1 MDVVPGASLLNHVPS
16 LEVNSGIPPVSPQ
29 CTLQTERCSTR
40 ESGPGTVLF
49 GAGFPPVPSKLVKKI
64 EAGDFIDMAKL
75 RPEGL
80 GTMEDSAP
88 GRSTKGKTKMI
99 SNILEW
105 IRCFSLYVAILSRSA
120 PHRVPDL
127 LSYQALIIEAQMEYP
142 GDHWLGYDRR
152 FRQRAAVTKTTKWS
166 KIDTTLW
173 HLAFAGRPSIA
184 RCKYCFSV
192 THCSSD
198 CELAPDPDPPAQ
210 EQPAAPSRRS
220 TAVPSR
226 PPVCFAWNEDPSRG
240 CTRKNC
246 KFEHICY
253 ICAKDP
259 SIRNKN
265 HKAVRCPHRGPARPQ
280 PSTSK

>member
-29 CTLQTERCSTR
+29 CTLQTERRSTR

-64 EAGDFIDMAKL
+64 EAEDFIDMAEL

-105 IRCFSLYVAILSRSA
+105 IRCFSLYVAILSCSA

-184 RCKYCFSV
+184 RCKYCFNV

-198 CELAPDPDPPAQ
+198 CELAP
-210 EQPAAPSRRS
+210 
-220 TAVPSR
+220 
-226 PPVCFAWNEDPSRG
+226 N
-240 CTRKNC
+240 
-246 KFEHICY
+246 
-253 ICAKDP
+253 
-259 SIRNKN
+259 
-265 HKAVRCPHRGPARPQ
+265 
-280 PSTSK
+280 

>member
-1 MDVVPGASLLNHVPS
+1 
-16 LEVNSGIPPVSPQ
+16 
-29 CTLQTERCSTR
+29 
-40 ESGPGTVLF
+40 
-49 GAGFPPVPSKLVKKI
+49 
-64 EAGDFIDMAKL
+64 MAEL
-75 RPEGL
+75 HPEGL
-80 GTMEDSAP
+80 GIMEDSAP
-88 GRSTKGKTKMI
+88 GRSTKGKIKMV

-152 FRQRAAVTKTTKWS
+152 FRQRAAVT
-166 KIDTTLW
+166 LW

-184 RCKYCFSV
+184 RCKYCFSIA
-192 THCSSD
+192 HCSRD

-220 TAVPSR
+220 EAVPSR
-226 PPVCFAWNEDPSRG
+226 PPICFAWNIDPSAG

-253 ICAKDP
+253 ICARDP
-259 SIRNKN
+259 SIHNKN
-265 HKAVRCPHRGPARPQ
+265 HKAVGCPHRGPARPQ
-280 PSTSK
+280 PPTSR